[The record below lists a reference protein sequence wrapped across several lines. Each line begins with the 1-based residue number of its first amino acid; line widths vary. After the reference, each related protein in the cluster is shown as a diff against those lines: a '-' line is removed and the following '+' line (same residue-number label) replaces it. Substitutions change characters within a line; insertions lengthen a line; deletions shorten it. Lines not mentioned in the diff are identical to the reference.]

1 MGEFETYLEGIIF
14 IAFEMSK
21 KNKSGLSKRILL
33 KRILARKE
41 KGLLQSGEI
50 CDKTV

>member
-21 KNKSGLSKRILL
+21 KNKSGLSKERILL

-41 KGLLQSGEI
+41 KGLLR
-50 CDKTV
+50 